1 MTAPAGP
8 RRRWP
13 ADHRAVNVGAVHEY
27 RVLDSERL
35 HRGWCYDLIA
45 ETVAMPGAAPA
56 DGSPE
61 PQKTAR
67 REFLDHCGAV
77 VAVPLDQ
84 TGRVGLIRQY
94 RVPAKEVLWE
104 FPAGLR
110 DVAGEDPAA
119 CAARELAEE
128 ADLRAEHWT
137 ELGAYYTTPGISNEM
152 IHYYLAS
159 GLSRVPEA
167 ERHERTDEETQIE
180 LVWWDLDK
188 ALAAVADG
196 EIRNG
201 VCALA
206 LNLARLR
213 LEASK

>member
-1 MTAPAGP
+1 M
-8 RRRWP
+8 
-13 ADHRAVNVGAVHEY
+13 HEY
-27 RVLDSERL
+27 RVRDTERI

-45 ETVAMPGAAPA
+45 ETVEMPGGEAPT
-56 DGSPE
+56 DGSGASP
-61 PQKTAR
+61 KVAR

-77 VAVPLDQ
+77 VAVPLDR

-110 DVAGEDPAA
+110 DVEGEAPAA

-128 ADLRAEHWT
+128 ADLRAERWT
-137 ELGAYYTTPGISNEM
+137 ELGRYYTTPGISNEM

-159 GLSRVPEA
+159 GLTRVPEA

-188 ALAAVADG
+188 ALAAVVDG

-206 LNLARLR
+206 LNLTRLH

>member
-1 MTAPAGP
+1 M
-8 RRRWP
+8 
-13 ADHRAVNVGAVHEY
+13 HEY
-27 RVLDSERL
+27 RVLETEQI
-35 HRGWCYDLIA
+35 HHGWCYDLVA
-45 ETVAMPGAAPA
+45 ETVAMPGGGSPA
-56 DGSPE
+56 SAGPIDGSPASAG
-61 PQKTAR
+61 PTDGSQASPNVAR
-67 REFLDHCGAV
+67 REFLVHCGAV
-77 VAVPLDQ
+77 VAVPLDES
-84 TGRVGLIRQY
+84 GRVGLIRQY

-110 DVAGEDPAA
+110 DVEGEDPAV

-128 ADLRAEHWT
+128 VDLRADHWVR
-137 ELGAYYTTPGISNEM
+137 LGEFYTTPGISNER
-152 IHYYLAS
+152 IHYFLAS

-167 ERHERTDEETQIE
+167 ERHERTDEETHIE

-206 LNLARLR
+206 LNLARLH